1 MRSKRNSKSPT
12 RRNSR
17 SPTRRNSKSP
27 TRRNTRKKS
36 NTVKKSNTGK
46 KNNTRSS
53 TNSTNRRR
61 PTGSAKQMQAAAKH
75 LKLMKIYA
83 GALKKKKKDL
93 IKIISS
99 PNNKI
104 SKGEFIKLNRSYF
117 ELNETYINILKKS
130 SPHFDPEAF
139 NKLKMGGKK
148 TKKRGKTKRGKRKR
162 RKKKTKRKR
171 RKKQIYDDL

>member
-1 MRSKRNSKSPT
+1 
-12 RRNSR
+12 
-17 SPTRRNSKSP
+17 
-27 TRRNTRKKS
+27 
-36 NTVKKSNTGK
+36 
-46 KNNTRSS
+46 
-53 TNSTNRRR
+53 
-61 PTGSAKQMQAAAKH
+61 
-75 LKLMKIYA
+75 MKIYA

-117 ELNETYINILKKS
+117 ELNKKYINILKKS

-148 TKKRGKTKRGKRKR
+148 TKKRGKTKRGKTKR
-162 RKKKTKRKR
+162 GKTKRG
-171 RKKQIYDDL
+171 KKQKKK